1 MTALRAPPYFIY
13 HDHRKRGRQMWNG
26 GPDDPDDGG
35 GAPYAPPLQPPDAGG
50 GARHSQNPFAFAESR
65 VRTAVSVASFA
76 QLPPRLASAH
86 TPICD
91 SRKAPQT
98 GDAVFTKRTN
108 HNRFTQE

>member
-1 MTALRAPPYFIY
+1 
-13 HDHRKRGRQMWNG
+13 MWNG

-50 GARHSQNPFAFAESR
+50 GARHSRNPLAFAENR
-65 VRTAVSVASFA
+65 VRTAISGASFA

-86 TPICD
+86 TLSPVSTNTICD

-98 GDAVFTKRTN
+98 GDVVFRKRTKQ
-108 HNRFTQE
+108 NRFIQE